1 MLTNQE
7 LVKFA
12 AGNTDFYEAAMSYI
26 VDKERSSEKKGLLQT
41 AFMSEVE
48 RKSGVARE
56 GLEQDAW
63 INHPSVQ
70 WAALSIANAT
80 VRAIIPQTILPQFN
94 LFADMRTDNAGDVVK
109 FRVPARGYCLVSKGG
124 RSERTS
130 FRQHGYSTDVTVAPE
145 ERIVTVF
152 AKMYN
157 VLAGKEDIGEML
169 MWVVASINAAMYGD
183 ALNVLTAGL
192 ATIPAGAL
200 SVTGAFDLKT
210 LVKMGETVQYRNG
223 GVRPVFAGSATA
235 LMNVVPDGT
244 SGYRMNVDGEGNGKV
259 ELMRSIMGFDV
270 LKLDNAVGADGQ
282 LILPD
287 NKIYVVSP
295 SQDKL
300 LKGVLSTKLTNSNDF
315 YMNADI
321 TSNFT
326 QRISY
331 AFAYASSA
339 YAGIYTIQ

>member
-1 MLTNQE
+1 MKVQDVCLWF
-7 LVKFA
+7 LGK
-12 AGNTDFYEAAMSYI
+12 
-26 VDKERSSEKKGLLQT
+26 T
-41 AFMSEVE
+41 AQ
-48 RKSGVARE
+48 GVAPLCE
-56 GLEQDAW
+56 HD
-63 INHPSVQ
+63 
-70 WAALSIANAT
+70 
-80 VRAIIPQTILPQFN
+80 
-94 LFADMRTDNAGDVVK
+94 
-109 FRVPARGYCLVSKGG
+109 CG

-183 ALNVLTAGL
+183 ALNILTAGL

-200 SVTGAFDLKT
+200 SVTGAFDIKT

-235 LMNVVPDGT
+235 LMNVVPDST
-244 SGYRMNVDGEGNGKV
+244 SGYRLNVDGEGDGKV

-282 LILPD
+282 LVLPD

-339 YAGIYTIQ
+339 YAGVYTIQ

>member
-41 AFMSEVE
+41 AFMSAVE
-48 RKSGVARE
+48 SKSRMSRE
-56 GLEQDAW
+56 GLSQEEW
-63 INHPSVQ
+63 IRNPSVQ
-70 WAALSIANAT
+70 WAAMEIVRAT

-94 LFADMRTDNAGDVVK
+94 LFADMRTENDGDVVK
-109 FRVPARGYCLVSKGG
+109 FRVPARGYYLVSRGG
-124 RSERTS
+124 RAERTS
-130 FRQHGYSTDVTVAPE
+130 FRQHGYATDVTVAPE
-145 ERIVTVF
+145 ERIVTVS

-183 ALNVLTAGL
+183 ALKVLTAGL
-192 ATIPAGAL
+192 ATIPAG
-200 SVTGAFDLKT
+200 SRNVTGAFDLKT

-223 GVRPVFAGSATA
+223 GERPVFAGSATA

-244 SGYRMNVDGEGNGKV
+244 SGYRLNVDGEGNGKV
-259 ELMRSIMGFDV
+259 ELMKSIMGFDV
-270 LKLDNAVGADGQ
+270 LRLGNAVGDDGQ

>member
-7 LVKFA
+7 LIKFA
-12 AGNTDFYEAAMSYI
+12 AGNTDFYEAAMSYV

-41 AFMSEVE
+41 AFLSAVESKSRMS
-48 RKSGVARE
+48 RE
-56 GLEQDAW
+56 GLSQDEW
-63 INHPSVQ
+63 IRNPSVQ
-70 WAALSIANAT
+70 WAAMEIARAT

-94 LFADMRTDNAGDVVK
+94 LFADMRTENAGDVVK
-109 FRVPARGYCLVSKGG
+109 FRVPARGYFLVSRGG
-124 RSERTS
+124 RAERTS
-130 FRQHGYSTDVTVAPE
+130 FRQHGYATDVTVAPE

-152 AKMYN
+152 AKMYD

-183 ALNVLTAGL
+183 ALNILTAGL
-192 ATIPAGAL
+192 STIPAGAL
-200 SVTGAFDLKT
+200 SVTGAFDIKT

-223 GVRPVFAGSATA
+223 GVRPVIAGSATA
-235 LMNVVPDGT
+235 LMNVIPDST
-244 SGYRMNVDGEGNGKV
+244 SGYRLNVDGEGNGKV
-259 ELMRSIMGFDV
+259 ELMKKIMGFDV

-282 LILPD
+282 LVLPD

-315 YMNADI
+315 HMNADI

-326 QRISY
+326 QRINY

-339 YAGIYTIQ
+339 YAGVYTIQ

>member
-1 MLTNQE
+1 
-7 LVKFA
+7 
-12 AGNTDFYEAAMSYI
+12 
-26 VDKERSSEKKGLLQT
+26 
-41 AFMSEVE
+41 
-48 RKSGVARE
+48 
-56 GLEQDAW
+56 
-63 INHPSVQ
+63 
-70 WAALSIANAT
+70 
-80 VRAIIPQTILPQFN
+80 
-94 LFADMRTDNAGDVVK
+94 
-109 FRVPARGYCLVSKGG
+109 
-124 RSERTS
+124 
-130 FRQHGYSTDVTVAPE
+130 
-145 ERIVTVF
+145 
-152 AKMYN
+152 MYN

-192 ATIPAGAL
+192 ATIPAG
-200 SVTGAFDLKT
+200 SRNVTGAFDLKT